1 MEFQKQLDTVTGALN
16 IFDMSYLV
24 SGATMLGVLV
34 YAFPNLKD
42 FVFHKD
48 QIMVSILICVVF
60 TYVLGMVSWI
70 AGKQIRYWMMSHF
83 WGNKTNEEDFESKF
97 EETAQCFDFHGKIIK
112 KLMDKDKNIA
122 YSYMWMRLDKS
133 QDEDCRS
140 RFMFASRSWVLRA
153 IYEGLI
159 PPVFILAATILV
171 RYFSV
176 WKCYCETFCQWQSD
190 WTGKIILPWGE
201 NIIVGVL
208 GFLIMTFVAY
218 IIAKLLAREARKCAN
233 TQIREV
239 IVAYYYFVEEMD
251 KKCQLDTEE
260 NDVQQNTH
268 IAMEHRLHSKH
279 NPLRSIINW
288 LKKI

>member
-1 MEFQKQLDTVTGALN
+1 MDFQKQFDTVTGALN

-34 YAFPNLKD
+34 YAFPGLKD

-48 QIMVSILICVVF
+48 QVTVSILICVVLA
-60 TYVLGMVSWI
+60 YVLGMLSWI
-70 AGKQIRYWMMSHF
+70 AGKQIRYWMMEHF
-83 WGNKTNEEDFESKF
+83 WEKKTNDEDFESKF
-97 EETAQCFDFHGKIIK
+97 KEIAQRFNFQGETIK
-112 KLMDKDKNIA
+112 KLMEDDKNIA

-140 RFMFASRSWVLRA
+140 RFVFASRSWVLRA

-171 RYFSV
+171 KYFPV
-176 WKCYCETFCQWQSD
+176 WKGWCAAVCQWQSN

-201 NIIVGVL
+201 NIIVGVF
-208 GFLIMTFVAY
+208 GAIVMTLASY
-218 IIAKLLAREARKCAN
+218 IVLKLLAREARRCAN

-239 IVAYYYFVEEMD
+239 IVAYYHFIEEREQESM
-251 KKCQLDTEE
+251 LEAE
-260 NDVQQNTH
+260 NDVQQNAHVTEERH
-268 IAMEHRLHSKH
+268 LHNN
-279 NPLRSIINW
+279 NPLQKIINW
-288 LKKI
+288 LKRI

>member
-1 MEFQKQLDTVTGALN
+1 MDFQKQFDTVTGALN

-34 YAFPNLKD
+34 YAFPGLKD

-48 QIMVSILICVVF
+48 QVTVSIIICIVIA
-60 TYVLGMVSWI
+60 YVLGMISWI
-70 AGKQIRYWMMSHF
+70 AGKQFRYWMMKHF
-83 WGNKTNEEDFESKF
+83 GDKKTNDEDFKSKF
-97 EETAQCFDFHGKIIK
+97 QETAQCFNFQGKTIK
-112 KLMDKDKNIA
+112 KLMEDDKNIA

-140 RFMFASRSWVLRA
+140 RFVFASRSWVLRA

-171 RYFSV
+171 KYFSV
-176 WKCYCETFCQWQSD
+176 WKGWCETFSQWQSD

-201 NIIVGVL
+201 NLIVGAIGAVVMTSASYIIV
-208 GFLIMTFVAY
+208 
-218 IIAKLLAREARKCAN
+218 KLLAREARRCAY

-239 IVAYYYFVEEMD
+239 IVAYYQFIEDREQERQLEAESDVLQNAHVSEERH
-251 KKCQLDTEE
+251 LR
-260 NDVQQNTH
+260 NN
-268 IAMEHRLHSKH
+268 
-279 NPLRSIINW
+279 NPLQKIINW
-288 LKKI
+288 LKRI

>member
-1 MEFQKQLDTVTGALN
+1 MDFQKQFDTVTGALN

-34 YAFPNLKD
+34 YAFPGLKD

-48 QIMVSILICVVF
+48 QVTVSILICVVLA
-60 TYVLGMVSWI
+60 YALGMLSWI
-70 AGKQIRYWMMSHF
+70 AGKQIRYWMMEHF
-83 WGNKTNEEDFESKF
+83 WEKKTNDEDFESKF
-97 EETAQCFDFHGKIIK
+97 KEIAQRFNFQGETIK
-112 KLMDKDKNIA
+112 KLMEDDKNIA

-140 RFMFASRSWVLRA
+140 RFVFASRSWVLRA

-171 RYFSV
+171 KYFPV
-176 WKCYCETFCQWQSD
+176 WKGWCAAVCQWQSN

-201 NIIVGVL
+201 NIIVGVF
-208 GFLIMTFVAY
+208 GAIVMTLASY
-218 IIAKLLAREARKCAN
+218 IVVKLLAREARRCAN

-239 IVAYYYFVEEMD
+239 KVAYYHFIEEREQESM
-251 KKCQLDTEE
+251 LEAE
-260 NDVQQNTH
+260 NDVQQNAHVTEERH
-268 IAMEHRLHSKH
+268 LHNN
-279 NPLRSIINW
+279 NPLQKIINW
-288 LKKI
+288 LKRI